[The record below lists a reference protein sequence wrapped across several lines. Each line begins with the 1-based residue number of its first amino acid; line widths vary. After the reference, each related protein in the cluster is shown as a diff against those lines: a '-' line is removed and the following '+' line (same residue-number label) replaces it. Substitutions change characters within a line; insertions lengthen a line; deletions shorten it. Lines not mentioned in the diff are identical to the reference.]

1 MYGCNINQTL
11 IRDAATSMVRLG
23 LAKSGYTYLNMDD
36 CWQSWRNS
44 SGIIQPDNTTFPD
57 GVQPLV
63 EYAHSL
69 GLKFGL
75 YSDAGNDTCH
85 NEGLSPKL
93 RYPPMRDALNASGR
107 AIFFSMCEWGREDP
121 AQWAPA
127 VGNSWRTSE
136 DIKNNWFS
144 IM

>member
-75 YSDAGNDTCH
+75 YSDAGSNTCQGRPGSLGHEQSDADTYAGWGVDYLKYDNCH
-85 NEGLSPKL
+85 NEGLS
-93 RYPPMRDALNASGR
+93 
-107 AIFFSMCEWGREDP
+107 
-121 AQWAPA
+121 
-127 VGNSWRTSE
+127 
-136 DIKNNWFS
+136 
-144 IM
+144 